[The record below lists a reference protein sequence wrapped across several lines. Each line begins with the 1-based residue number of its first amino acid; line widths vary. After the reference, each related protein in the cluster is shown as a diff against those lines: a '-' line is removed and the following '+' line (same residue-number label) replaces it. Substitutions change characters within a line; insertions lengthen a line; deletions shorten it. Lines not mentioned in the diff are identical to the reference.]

1 MKTMKANSEF
11 HIKDLGEQVEM
22 TTVLFTGL
30 IEGIRHLER
39 DGYEILTDSCIIRGS
54 MYIVPAMKPAYQ
66 SGIIEMCNDMTESIS
81 ELPVQERNFD
91 DLTKKDE
98 LLEYASDM
106 EYKIPGDLKLPSQIK
121 KYIKELE
128 EVKEHYEE

>member
-1 MKTMKANSEF
+1 MKANSEF

-66 SGIIEMCNDMTESIS
+66 SGSIKKFEEMTDVVDKMNT
-81 ELPVQERNFD
+81 QERNFD

-106 EYKIPGDLKLPSQIK
+106 EYEIPGDLKLPSQIK
-121 KYIKELE
+121 KYIKEIE
-128 EVKEHYEE
+128 EVRRI